1 LLFLNI
7 FSFAIKIGFS
17 QATVPIAKGS
27 NFNLYYVVGDELM
40 FQHLKT
46 DYMKAFNASVK
57 VTSGTLN
64 GTDGKLE
71 MYIAEGMI
79 SFKSLDSAQ
88 LEPHNAVIIV
98 NGEHH
103 HTSSTNI
110 QNGDIVVI
118 KWTNPE
124 TFAPLWPFMFT
135 FGMIGLVCMFGGPLY
150 AISKWKQHEYYEGF
164 AYGLT
169 ITVLGL
175 ALFIAWL
182 WS

>member
-1 LLFLNI
+1 LIRKLPTKQVLLTILLFLNI

-79 SFKSLDSAQ
+79 SWSVCLEARYMRLVRGNITNTMKSL
-88 LEPHNAVIIV
+88 PMV
-98 NGEHH
+98 
-103 HTSSTNI
+103 
-110 QNGDIVVI
+110 
-118 KWTNPE
+118 
-124 TFAPLWPFMFT
+124 
-135 FGMIGLVCMFGGPLY
+135 
-150 AISKWKQHEYYEGF
+150 
-164 AYGLT
+164 
-169 ITVLGL
+169 
-175 ALFIAWL
+175 
-182 WS
+182 